1 MSVGSPAIYNFF
13 FNKETA
19 EISPTYFNPF
29 IVENK
34 YIAYIDYDKGGVLVF
49 TDMFQRGE
57 VYIEVARNFAPY
69 ANPIDA
75 VIDIKIIDSYY
86 IELQYYEGK

>member
-1 MSVGSPAIYNFF
+1 
-13 FNKETA
+13 
-19 EISPTYFNPF
+19 
-29 IVENK
+29 
-34 YIAYIDYDKGGVLVF
+34 
-49 TDMFQRGE
+49 MFQRGE

-86 IELQYYEGK
+86 IELQYYEGENFVKKSEVISLGFK